1 MKIDICDAL
10 RADISARLDGELD
23 KRASAAVGDHLE
35 TCASCQAYE
44 RDLRRVRSALRVQSA
59 ESVPDLSD
67 SIMSQ
72 IRSEQPRVA
81 RRREWRSGARIAAVA
96 AVVAALMV
104 LATSLPFSE
113 RQPQSANASQIIEQV
128 RTAAQDLST
137 YRASFSIVERGFPA
151 QVDQRRFS
159 AQVVFEAPERFRLKV
174 RDLTTYPDPRWPA
187 NDVDLIAGPNQ
198 WWIEQPHTCPVEV
211 LLECPVPQGTSER
224 TVVARQPFDGTS
236 TLPTD
241 IIVPLETLAS
251 SGNFE
256 VLERGRVAGRQAIRV
271 HMPFKEALPLVT
283 ALQPAGL
290 WRSFHPLDPVDIW
303 LDEQTWFPL
312 RFEVRAGTARGR
324 SSWAKME
331 GYYDDQA
338 GTTLLAVRARRFARN
353 PISRRAFSVPK
364 DGTIRSGEF
373 DEVDEPGKRW
383 LQPGYTAGLDPH
395 RFGRTGDNR
404 WVMSWS
410 SGMTWLKV
418 TGTTSSDP
426 VLPASAEEIRLDNG
440 GWAYYQPATETL
452 KRRVEVNA
460 GDRHLYLE
468 SNLSRAE
475 LLAVASSLEVSG
487 ERLPRDVARTKKST
501 VRRLDI
507 ETLAG
512 IDFVKEPAE
521 LPDGYRPSAAVLS
534 KSRTSGKSIT
544 VYYRGLE
551 AEYDGDGIR
560 IAHSPSIK
568 TIVPTSETSQ
578 IYDLD
583 GVEARWL
590 LNRGQL
596 EWIDDGVYR
605 SVTVPSGD
613 LATAYLIARSL
624 R

>member
-1 MKIDICDAL
+1 MKADICDAL

-23 KRASAAVGDHLE
+23 ERSSVAVGDHLE
-35 TCASCQAYE
+35 TCASCRAYE

-67 SIMSQ
+67 SIMAQ
-72 IRSEQPRVA
+72 VRSEQVRFA
-81 RRREWRSGARIAAVA
+81 HRREWRAGARIAAVA

-113 RQPQSANASQIIEQV
+113 RQPQSASASQIIEQV

-159 AQVVFEAPERFRLKV
+159 AQVVFQAPERFRLKV

-187 NDVDLIAGPNQ
+187 NDVDLIAGPNR

-211 LLECPVPQGTSER
+211 LLECSVPQGTSER

-256 VLERGRVAGRQAIRV
+256 VLERGRIADRQAIRV
-271 HMPFKEALPLVT
+271 QMAFKEALPLVT

-324 SSWAKME
+324 SSWARME
-331 GYYDDQA
+331 RYDDRA
-338 GTTLLAVRARRFARN
+338 GATLLEVRARRFAPD
-353 PISRRAFSVPK
+353 PIGRRVFSVPK

-373 DEVDEPGKRW
+373 DEVAEPGKRW
-383 LQPGYTAGLDPH
+383 LQPNYVAGLDPH

-410 SGMTWLKV
+410 SGMTWLKL

-426 VLPASAEEIRLDNG
+426 VLPASAEEVRLDNG

-475 LLAVASSLEVSG
+475 LLAVASSLEMNG
-487 ERLPRDVARTKKST
+487 ERLPRDIARTKKST

-507 ETLAG
+507 VTVADIG
-512 IDFVKEPAE
+512 FVKEPAE

-534 KSRTSGKSIT
+534 KSKTSGKSIT

-560 IAHSPSIK
+560 VSHSPSIK

-578 IYDLD
+578 LYDLD

>member
-1 MKIDICDAL
+1 MRTDTCD
-10 RADISARLDGELD
+10 RMRTDISARLDGELD
-23 KRASAAVGDHLE
+23 QPSSLAVEDHLAS
-35 TCASCQAYE
+35 CASCRAYE
-44 RDLRRVRSALRVQSA
+44 RDLRRVRRALRVQSA
-59 ESVPDLSD
+59 EAVPDLTD

-72 IRSEQPRVA
+72 IRSEQPRIV

-96 AVVAALMV
+96 AVVAALVV

-113 RQPQSANASQIIEQV
+113 RQPQSANASEIIEQV

-137 YRASFSIVERGFPA
+137 YRASFSIVERGLPA

-159 AQVVFEAPERFRLKV
+159 AQVSFQAPERFRLKV

-187 NDVDLIAGPNQ
+187 NDVDLIAGPRR

-256 VLERGRVAGRQAIRV
+256 VLERGRVAGRQTIRV
-271 HMPFKEALPLVT
+271 QMPFKEALPLVT

-331 GYYDDQA
+331 DYDDRA
-338 GTTLLAVRARRFARN
+338 GAILLKVRARRFARD
-353 PISRRAFSVPK
+353 PLDRRIFSAPV
-364 DGTIRSGEF
+364 DGTVRSGEF
-373 DEVDEPGKRW
+373 DDSDEPGKRW
-383 LQPGYTAGLDPH
+383 LQPRYVAGLDPH
-395 RFGRTGDNR
+395 RSGRTGGNR
-404 WVMSWS
+404 SVMSWS

-418 TGTTSSDP
+418 TGTTSSGP
-426 VLPASAEEIRLDNG
+426 VLPASAEEVRLDNG

-475 LLAVASSLEVSG
+475 LLAVASSLEMSG
-487 ERLPRDVARTKKST
+487 EQLPRNIARTKNSI

-507 ETLAG
+507 ETVSG
-512 IDFVKEPAE
+512 IDFVKEPTE

-534 KSRTSGKSIT
+534 KSKASGKSIT
-544 VYYRGLE
+544 IYYRGLE

-560 IAHSPSIK
+560 VAHSPSIK

-578 IYDLD
+578 LYDLD

-590 LNRGQL
+590 LDRGQL

-613 LATAYLIARSL
+613 LATAYMIAGSL
-624 R
+624 Q